1 MLNAAV
7 PAKAVPP
14 VDAAYH
20 WIPVPVAT
28 KSATVG
34 LSALQNACALAVG
47 ALGVVFTVTLTE
59 VLLLS
64 QLLPVCDA

>member
-1 MLNAAV
+1 MLNAVV
-7 PAKAVPP
+7 PAKADPP

-47 ALGVVFTVTLTE
+47 ALGVVCTLS
-59 VLLLS
+59 LIHI
-64 QLLPVCDA
+64 